1 MAKSRFQTRVIAGK
15 YKGKSIALPSLETT
29 RSSKGIL
36 KESFFNTIQ
45 NDIIDAYFVEVF
57 AGSGSVG
64 IEALSRGAAFSIFME
79 QDKDAFNVLNKN
91 LKTLDISNA
100 MTLKGDS
107 FSNIYEAI
115 NYLKRIKQ
123 PAYIYIDPPF
133 SIREGHEDIYDKMIA
148 MIEKFPEELIE
159 LITIEHMTGLELPDQ
174 IGKFS
179 KTKYKKFGKSS
190 LTYYQ

>member
-123 PAYIYIDPPF
+123 PAYIYVDPPF

>member
-36 KESFFNTIQ
+36 KESFFNTVQ